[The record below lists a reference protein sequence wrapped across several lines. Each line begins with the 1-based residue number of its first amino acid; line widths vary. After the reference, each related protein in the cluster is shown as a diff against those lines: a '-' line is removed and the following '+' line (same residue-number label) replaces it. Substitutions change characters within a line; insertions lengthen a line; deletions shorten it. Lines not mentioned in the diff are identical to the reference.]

1 MDREIYWWIDGWII
15 CVSSSTSW
23 VQSRKSPQNQPRSS
37 PVIMIFLSEWTLG
50 TDQDCDLTSGLV
62 PDVLDQ
68 HRGQIRPKLVIY
80 LNSVLAIP
88 DQWLAWS
95 ACINAWCLLAWY
107 AWWNIGCVRSCQTA
121 SGATGA
127 SVVWVGEKEE
137 EPGWVPGSRCP
148 QTLTS

>member
-1 MDREIYWWIDGWII
+1 
-15 CVSSSTSW
+15 
-23 VQSRKSPQNQPRSS
+23 
-37 PVIMIFLSEWTLG
+37 MIFLSEWTLG

-95 ACINAWCLLAWY
+95 ACINA
-107 AWWNIGCVRSCQTA
+107 
-121 SGATGA
+121 
-127 SVVWVGEKEE
+127 
-137 EPGWVPGSRCP
+137 
-148 QTLTS
+148 